1 MILRSHNKAL
11 HLTRPVV
18 MGILNVTPDS
28 FSDGGC
34 FNTVERAIEQAGKM
48 IKAGVSIIDIGGE
61 STRPGACEVSL
72 RQELDRTIPVIK
84 AIRSKH
90 DVWISI
96 DTSKAEVMKQAIE
109 SGADI
114 VNDVRALQEPGAL
127 EVVAQYQVPVCL
139 MHMQGQPRTM
149 QSLPQYQDLI
159 KQVTEFLSQRIAACE
174 KAGIKRSNMIL
185 DPGFGFG
192 KTLQHNYQ
200 LLEQLQVFHQFE
212 LPILAGMS
220 RKSMIFKLLDKEPSD
235 TVAGSVACATIA
247 ALKGAQ
253 IIRVHD
259 FEETL
264 DALKVVN
271 ALGHGDE
278 RSTRPRAP
286 NG

>member
-1 MILRSHNKAL
+1 
-11 HLTRPVV
+11 

-28 FSDGGC
+28 FSDGGY
-34 FNTVERAIEQAGKM
+34 FNTVERALAQAEKM

-61 STRPGACEVSL
+61 STRPGAHEVSL
-72 RQELDRTIPVIK
+72 QNELDRTIPVIE
-84 AIRSKH
+84 AIRNRH

-96 DTSKAEVMKQAIE
+96 DTSKAEVMRQAIDA
-109 SGADI
+109 GADI
-114 VNDVRALQEPGAL
+114 VNDIRALREPGAL

-139 MHMQGQPRTM
+139 MHMQGQPGTM
-149 QSLPQYQDLI
+149 QLSPQYQDLI
-159 KQVTEFLSQRIAACE
+159 KEVSEFLLQRITVCE
-174 KAGIKRSNMIL
+174 QAGIKRDNIIL

-200 LLEQLQVFHQFE
+200 LLQQLEQLHGFG

-220 RKSMIFKLLDKEPSD
+220 RKSMIFKLLEKSPSE
-235 TVAGSVACATIA
+235 TAAGSVACATIA

-253 IIRVHD
+253 IIRAHD

-271 ALGHGDE
+271 ALEHIE
-278 RSTRPRAP
+278 
-286 NG
+286 